1 MPGGELPA
9 NVRPRLSFGRKAAGG
24 CLTATGAGCAFVPT
38 ILLASVIASSR
49 CPLIWGVGGLAGVIM
64 LLLVFPV
71 GALIVYIG
79 DRVLNPSGKGTGAD
93 MASSFGPFV
102 ASKAAATLAYGN
114 PVYGGDVPTTDPGK
128 FRGADI
134 ETIRN
139 PRVRTAMVLAF
150 GLAIALPLTGALTR
164 SNVDAHG
171 LPISPDQSQLLA
183 RPEVQLV
190 PPGAKAYYQNANP
203 ASCAA
208 NGDVTTHFATATRSG
223 TVYAW
228 YDKSLRAMGWTP
240 ASTNPGAR
248 GFASATQLDLSY
260 QRYNREK
267 LELNVG
273 PPGSGSAFV
282 GTGAVSDQPPPGT
295 PTIFQIVYHIG
306 PAS

>member
-1 MPGGELPA
+1 M
-9 NVRPRLSFGRKAAGG
+9 
-24 CLTATGAGCAFVPT
+24 
-38 ILLASVIASSR
+38 ILLL
-49 CPLIWGVGGLAGVIM
+49 C
-64 LLLVFPV
+64 VFPV

-102 ASKAAATLAYGN
+102 GSKVAATLAYGD
-114 PVYGGDVPTTDPGK
+114 PVYGGDVPTNDPRT
-128 FRGADI
+128 FRGADV

-139 PRVRTAMVLAF
+139 PRVRTAMVIAF
-150 GLAIALPLTGALTR
+150 VLAIALPLTGALTR

-171 LPISPDQSQLLA
+171 LPISPSQSQLIA

-190 PPGAKAYYQNANP
+190 PPGATSYYQNANP

-208 NGDVTTHFATATRSG
+208 NGDVYTHFATATTPG
-223 TVYAW
+223 AVYAW

-248 GFASATQLDLSY
+248 GYASAADLELSY
-260 QRYNREK
+260 KRNSRET
-267 LELNVG
+267 LLLNVG
-273 PPGSGSAFV
+273 AHASGFVSA
-282 GTGAVSDQPPPGT
+282 GAVSDVPPPAT
-295 PTIFQIVYHIG
+295 HTVFQVWYRIG

>member
-1 MPGGELPA
+1 MPGGQLPTK
-9 NVRPRLSFGRKAAGG
+9 VRPRLSFGRKAAGG
-24 CLTATGAGCAFVPT
+24 CLTLSGAGCAFVPT
-38 ILLASVIASSR
+38 ILLASVIAGSR
-49 CPLIWGVGGLAGVIM
+49 CPLVWGVGGLAGVIL

-114 PVYGGDVPTTDPGK
+114 PVYGGDVPTNDPGT
-128 FRGADI
+128 FRGADV
-134 ETIRN
+134 ETVLN
-139 PRVRTAMVLAF
+139 PRVRTAMVIAF
-150 GLAIALPLTGALTR
+150 VLAIALPLTGALTR

-208 NGDVTTHFATATRSG
+208 TGDVYTHFATGASSG
-223 TVYAW
+223 AVYAW
-228 YDKSLRAMGWTP
+228 YDKSLRTLGWTP

-248 GFASATQLDLSY
+248 GYTSTAELELSY
-260 QRYNREK
+260 KRNTRET
-267 LELNVG
+267 LLLNVG
-273 PPGSGSAFV
+273 AHGSGFV
-282 GTGAVSDQPPPGT
+282 STGTVPDNPPPGT
-295 PTIFQIVYHIG
+295 RTVFQIWYRIG